1 MTIRAKTNGGV
12 AVAEI
17 DADTGRVTFRAA
29 NGDSV
34 DDATA
39 ALELTVS
46 WADRE
51 RTRTV
56 EDVTAD
62 GYASVDED
70 LVDWLDVVCGRG
82 AVEVART
89 EEEEK
94 AARGRVW

>member
-1 MTIRAKTNGGV
+1 MTIRAKMNGGV

-29 NGDSV
+29 NEESV
-34 DDATA
+34 EDATA
-39 ALELTVS
+39 ALELTVA

-51 RTRTV
+51 RARTV

-82 AVEVART
+82 AVDVERT
-89 EEEEK
+89 EAEVK
-94 AARGRVW
+94 AERGRVW